1 MLLSISR
8 RSRRFVIALA
18 APVALLLAACDSRGG
33 ASGDGASGGGT
44 IIIAVAA
51 DADFLMPALAQQLVS
66 KGIIDQ
72 MFEPLALPPASLQ
85 TVGDQ
90 GYEPRLA
97 KSWSWSA
104 DSLQIA
110 FSLDPRARWH
120 DGKPVTAE
128 DVRYS
133 VEVNKDPVVMS
144 RQLAGLSMVDS
155 VSVRD
160 SLTPVLWFSAR
171 SPEQFFSVVNNLTV
185 MPSHLLKDIPHD
197 KLRESEYAQRPVG
210 NGRYRLRRWV
220 KGSLIELVADS
231 TNFRGRPRVDR
242 QIWSISPDPAT
253 LWARLVAE
261 EADVVEILRG
271 EAVQKVAESKTAR
284 LVPYQGFDFGFS
296 MFNNMDPAN
305 RRRPHP
311 ILSDRG
317 VRRALAMA
325 VDRPTIVKNL
335 FDTLAYV
342 GIGPV
347 VRAQW
352 TADTTIGGL
361 PYDTT
366 GAKRLLDSLGWRDAD
381 GNGVREKGGRA
392 LAFGIIVPSSSA
404 TRRQAAILLQ
414 AAWKGIGADV
424 SIEDMEFNTYVT
436 RMEAGKFDVT
446 MHALHPDPSPTDAA
460 ATFATPKPP
469 APWGTNYAAYSNTV
483 VDAAFDSARVEF
495 DAARS
500 KALYHR
506 AYTTIIEDA
515 AAIFLYEPKMVAGIH
530 KRIDPGV
537 LPKAGWWLNLGDW
550 TIAPDQRIA
559 RDRIPIGADIQAG
572 RAAGPGDSATST

>member
-1 MLLSISR
+1 MLPFISR
-8 RSRRFVIALA
+8 YSHRLVPAVA
-18 APVALLLAACDSRGG
+18 APVALLLSACDSKGG
-33 ASGDGASGGGT
+33 AISQGASGGGT
-44 IIIAVAA
+44 IIISSAA

-97 KSWSWSA
+97 KSWSWSP

-133 VEVNKDPVVMS
+133 VEVNQDPVVLS
-144 RQLAGLSMVDS
+144 RQLAGLSMIDS
-155 VSVRD
+155 VTVRD
-160 SLTPVLWFSAR
+160 SLTPVLWFKAR
-171 SPEQFFSVVNNLTV
+171 SPEQFFSVINNLTV

-197 KLRESEYAQRPVG
+197 KLRESEYAQNPVG

-231 TNFRGRPRVDR
+231 TNFRGRPAVDR
-242 QIWSISPDPAT
+242 QIWKVSPDPTT
-253 LWARLVAE
+253 LWAGLVAE
-261 EADVVEILRG
+261 ESDVVEILRG

-284 LVPYQGFDFGFS
+284 LVPYQGFDIGFA
-296 MFNNMDPAN
+296 MFNMMDPAN
-305 RRRPHP
+305 RKKPHP

-325 VDRPTIVKNL
+325 VNRPTLVKNV

-366 GAKRLLDSLGWRDAD
+366 AAKQLLDSLGWRDTD
-381 GNGVREKGGRA
+381 GNGVREKGGRP

-404 TRRQAAILLQ
+404 SRRQSAILLQ

-424 SIEDMEFNTYVT
+424 AIEDMEFNTYVT

-460 ATFATPKPP
+460 ATFSTPKP
-469 APWGTNYAAYSNTV
+469 ATSWGSNYAAYSNKV

-495 DAARS
+495 DAARG
-500 KALYHR
+500 KALYRR
-506 AYTTIIEDA
+506 AYTTIIDDA
-515 AAIFLYEPKMVAGIH
+515 VAIFLYEPKMVAGIH

-537 LPKAGWWLNLGDW
+537 IPKAGWWLNLGDW
-550 TIAPDQRIA
+550 KIAPDQRLA
-559 RDRIPIGADIQAG
+559 RDRIPLSASAEAG
-572 RAAGPGDSATST
+572 TYGGDTAKSK